1 MRIVRGL
8 ASAPPDAGPS
18 AVALGTFD
26 GVHLGHRA
34 ILGTA
39 LARAREVGIEA
50 VACTFDPH
58 PMEVLQ
64 PDRAPTAITPLDER
78 LRLIGETGVD
88 AVVVL
93 AFTRELAAVEP
104 EAFVK
109 DVLLDRLR
117 AREVVVGY
125 NHSFG
130 RGARGDPRLL
140 EALAGRLGFR
150 AHVVPP
156 MTVDG
161 TAVSSTGIRAALQRG
176 DVAAAARSLGRPYA
190 IEGIVTSGAGRGR
203 TLGFP
208 TANIAPDR
216 TLLVARGVYRGLVT
230 PKGEARTPEGEAR
243 TPDGEA
249 RTPAGKAHTAVV
261 NVGVRPTFGETRLQV
276 EAHLLDF
283 TGDLYG
289 RQVRLEFVG
298 RLRDEMRFASVED
311 LKTQVARDIAA
322 AREAR

>member
-64 PDRAPTAITPLDER
+64 PERAPRPITPLDER
-78 LRLIGETGVD
+78 LQLIGETGVD

-109 DVLLDRLR
+109 DVLLDRLH
-117 AREVVVGY
+117 AREIVVGY

-130 RGARGDPRLL
+130 RGARGDARLL

-161 TAVSSTGIRAALQRG
+161 EAVSSTGIRAALQRG
-176 DVAAAARSLGRPYA
+176 DVAGAARGLGRPYA
-190 IEGIVTSGAGRGR
+190 IGGTVTSGAGRGR

-216 TLLVARGVYRGLVT
+216 PLLVARGVYRGLVVV
-230 PKGEARTPEGEAR
+230 EGR
-243 TPDGEA
+243 
-249 RTPAGKAHTAVV
+249 AHAAVV
-261 NVGVRPTFGETRLQV
+261 NLGVRPTFGETALAV

-283 TGDLYG
+283 AGDLYG
-289 RQVRLEFVG
+289 RSVRLDFLD

-311 LKTQVARDIAA
+311 LKAQVARDIAA
-322 AREAR
+322 ARGGR

>member
-8 ASAPPDAGPS
+8 DSAPPDLGPS

-39 LARAREVGIEA
+39 LARAREAGVQS
-50 VACTFDPH
+50 VACTFDRH

-64 PDRAPTAITPLDER
+64 PDRAPRPITTLEER
-78 LRLIGETGVD
+78 LSLIGETGVD

-93 AFTRELAAVEP
+93 AFTSDLAAIEP

-109 DVLLDRLR
+109 DVLLARLR
-117 AREVVVGY
+117 AREIIVGY
-125 NHSFG
+125 NHRFG
-130 RGARGDPRLL
+130 RGARGDTRLL
-140 EALAGRLGFR
+140 EELAGRLGFR

-161 TAVSSTGIRAALQRG
+161 AAVSSSEIRAALQRG
-176 DVAAAARSLGRPYA
+176 DVTSAARGLGRPYA
-190 IEGIVTSGAGRGR
+190 ISGKVTTGAGRGR

-216 TLLVARGVYRGLVT
+216 PLLVARGVYLGSVT
-230 PKGEARTPEGEAR
+230 VGGRSHA
-243 TPDGEA
+243 
-249 RTPAGKAHTAVV
+249 AVV
-261 NVGVRPTFGETRLQV
+261 NVGVRPTFGEDTLAV

-283 TGDLYG
+283 TGDLYE
-289 RQVRLEFVG
+289 REVRLAFVD
-298 RLRDEMRFASVED
+298 RLRDEMRFPSVEE
-311 LKTQVARDIAA
+311 LKAQVFRDIAA
-322 AREAR
+322 ARGRS

>member
-1 MRIVRGL
+1 MRIVREL
-8 ASAPPDAGPS
+8 DSAPPDVRPS

-39 LARAREVGIEA
+39 LRRAREVGVEA

-58 PMEVLQ
+58 PIEVLQ
-64 PDRAPTAITPLDER
+64 PDRAPRPITPLDER
-78 LRLIGETGVD
+78 LALIGETGVD

-93 AFTRELAAVEP
+93 AFTRALAAVEP

-109 DVLLDRLR
+109 DVLLDRLH
-117 AREVVVGY
+117 AREIVVGY
-125 NHSFG
+125 NHRFG
-130 RGARGDPRLL
+130 RGARGDARLL
-140 EALAGRLGFR
+140 EDLAGRLGFR

-161 TAVSSTGIRAALQRG
+161 VAVSSTEIRAALHRG
-176 DVAAAARSLGRPYA
+176 DVRSAARGLGRPYA
-190 IEGIVTSGAGRGR
+190 IAGRVTTGAGRGR

-216 TLLVARGVYRGLVT
+216 PLLVARGVYRGGVT
-230 PKGEARTPEGEAR
+230 V
-243 TPDGEA
+243 D
-249 RTPAGKAHTAVV
+249 AGQHAAVV
-261 NVGVRPTFGETRLQV
+261 NVGVRPTFGEDTLAV

-283 TGDLYG
+283 AGDLYG
-289 RQVRLEFVG
+289 REVRLDFLD
-298 RLRDEMRFASVED
+298 RLRDEMRFPSVEE
-311 LKTQVARDIAA
+311 LKAQVSRDIAA
-322 AREAR
+322 ARSRA

>member
-8 ASAPPDAGPS
+8 DSTPPDGRPS

-39 LARAREVGIEA
+39 VSRAREAGVEA

-64 PDRAPTAITPLDER
+64 PDRAPRPITPLEER
-78 LRLIGETGVD
+78 LTLIGDTGVD

-93 AFTRELAAVEP
+93 AFTRALAAIEP

-109 DVLLDRLR
+109 DVLLDRLH
-117 AREVVVGY
+117 AREIVVGY
-125 NHSFG
+125 NHRFG
-130 RGARGDPRLL
+130 RGARGDARLL
-140 EALAGRLGFR
+140 EDLAGRLGFR

-161 TAVSSTGIRAALQRG
+161 VAVSSTEIRAALQRG
-176 DVAAAARSLGRPYA
+176 DVRSAARGLGRPYA
-190 IEGIVTSGAGRGR
+190 MAGRVTTGAGRGR

-216 TLLVARGVYRGLVT
+216 PLLVARGVYRGGVT
-230 PKGEARTPEGEAR
+230 VDDRQHA
-243 TPDGEA
+243 
-249 RTPAGKAHTAVV
+249 AVV
-261 NVGVRPTFGETRLQV
+261 NVGVRPTFGEDTLAV

-289 RQVRLEFVG
+289 CEVRLDFLD
-298 RLRDEMRFASVED
+298 RLRDEMRFPSVEE
-311 LKTQVARDIAA
+311 LKAQVFRDIA
-322 AREAR
+322 EARRRA

>member
-64 PDRAPTAITPLDER
+64 PDRAPTPITPLDER

-125 NHSFG
+125 NHRFG

-161 TAVSSTGIRAALQRG
+161 SAVSSTGIRTALRRG

-190 IEGIVTSGAGRGR
+190 IEGTVTSGAGRGR

-216 TLLVARGVYRGLVT
+216 ALLVARGVYRGLVT
-230 PKGEARTPEGEAR
+230 PEGEAR
-243 TPDGEA
+243 TPDGGA
-249 RTPAGKAHTAVV
+249 RKAHTAVV
-261 NVGVRPTFGETRLQV
+261 NVGVRPTFGETVLAV

-283 TGDLYG
+283 AGDLYG
-289 RQVRLEFVG
+289 RQVRLDFVD

-311 LKTQVARDIAA
+311 LKAQVARDIAA
-322 AREAR
+322 ARGAR

>member
-8 ASAPPDAGPS
+8 DSAPPDVQPS

-39 LARAREVGIEA
+39 LTRAREVGVEA

-64 PDRAPTAITPLDER
+64 PDRAPRPITPLEER
-78 LRLIGETGVD
+78 LALISDTGVD

-93 AFTRELAAVEP
+93 EFTRALAAIEP

-109 DVLLDRLR
+109 DVLLGRLH
-117 AREVVVGY
+117 AREIVVGY
-125 NHSFG
+125 NHRFG
-130 RGARGDPRLL
+130 RGAHGDAQLL
-140 EALAGRLGFR
+140 EDLAGRLGFR

-161 TAVSSTGIRAALQRG
+161 VAVSSTEIRAALQRG
-176 DVAAAARSLGRPYA
+176 DVRSAARGLGRPYA
-190 IEGIVTSGAGRGR
+190 IAGRVTTGAGRGR

-208 TANIAPDR
+208 TANIVPDR
-216 TLLVARGVYRGLVT
+216 PLLVARGVYRGGVT
-230 PKGEARTPEGEAR
+230 VDDRQHA
-243 TPDGEA
+243 
-249 RTPAGKAHTAVV
+249 AVV
-261 NVGVRPTFGETRLQV
+261 NVGVRPTFGEDTLAV

-289 RQVRLEFVG
+289 REVRLDFLD
-298 RLRDEMRFASVED
+298 RLRDEMRFPSVEE
-311 LKTQVARDIAA
+311 LKAQVFRDIAA
-322 AREAR
+322 ARGRE